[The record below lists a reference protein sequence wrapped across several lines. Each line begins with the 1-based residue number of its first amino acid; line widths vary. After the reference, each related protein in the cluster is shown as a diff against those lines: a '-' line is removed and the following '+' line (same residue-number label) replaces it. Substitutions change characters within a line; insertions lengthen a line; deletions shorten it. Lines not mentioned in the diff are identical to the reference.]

1 MSEMQFDTSPSK
13 AQRNERG
20 IILAIV
26 LVLIFAL
33 ITAVYAFQ
41 RNAIIDATISR
52 NRVDAAEADALAKGG
67 LRIAEVIVAVVRAKQ
82 LATGPGV
89 NGDERGQPLDSSSAG
104 ASQIDLLWQGVEA
117 VPFDVGE
124 DRSLKIEIEDEGAK
138 LNLNA
143 LIESSPV
150 DTDAGGSPLDQEDES
165 DRDRDPDRDPDSGSS
180 ASEEAVEYLE
190 KVLEYIIAGID
201 APAEQK
207 NYDAAKIAENIL
219 DFIDGDE
226 TAVNGRNENEYYRRQ
241 DPPYDAW
248 NRPLV
253 SIDQIGMVEEIDA
266 ALVREL
272 RKYLTVH
279 PIGDSAGINLNR
291 ASPWV
296 LKLVYTGNS
305 GNQRLIDD
313 QLATDIF
320 RLREKGKKIC
330 DEAAADPSCVG
341 RAAVGNGE
349 FGNGEIYPP
358 AELPAKPTVFRVLA
372 TAQVGGILRR
382 FEAIFDTRPTPG
394 PQLLSWRRLRGVE

>member
-1 MSEMQFDTSPSK
+1 
-13 AQRNERG
+13 
-20 IILAIV
+20 
-26 LVLIFAL
+26 
-33 ITAVYAFQ
+33 
-41 RNAIIDATISR
+41 
-52 NRVDAAEADALAKGG
+52 LAKGG

-82 LATGPGV
+82 LATGPGG
-89 NGDERGQPLDSSSAG
+89 NGDERVQPLDFSSAG
-104 ASQIDLLWQGVEA
+104 ASQIDLLWQGVEG

-143 LIESSPV
+143 LIEPSPV
-150 DTDAGGSPLDQEDES
+150 DTDAGGAPLDNEDES
-165 DRDRDPDRDPDSGSS
+165 DPDPDSGSS
-180 ASEEAVEYLE
+180 VSEEAVEYLE

-207 NYDAAKIAENIL
+207 NYDPAKIAENIL

-253 SIDQIGMVEEIDA
+253 SIDQIGMVEEVDGP
-266 ALVREL
+266 LVREL

-341 RAAVGNGE
+341 RASVGNGE

-358 AELPAKPTVFRVLA
+358 TELPAKPTVFRVLA